1 MDKNEVKM
9 WQKIQICKFIQID
22 QHVPEIRLINGIKF
36 PATKQ
41 DIQTYVEQ
49 NKRRLITA
57 KIEKLLSK
65 EYTSIQELVN
75 EMSR

>member
-1 MDKNEVKM
+1 VHKHLQVISGSEKQVEVIKNS
-9 WQKIQICKFIQID
+9 
-22 QHVPEIRLINGIKF
+22 LAGIKF

-49 NKRRLITA
+49 NKKKIDDADSITA
-57 KIEKLLSK
+57 KIEKLSSK

-75 EMSR
+75 EISR